1 MNSTKHREKMQKD
14 NLYYSVK
21 NNRKNI
27 YRIFKL
33 LSKNFGT
40 KIQTELSY
48 NNSYQLLVA
57 IMLSAQATDKSVN
70 NVVDELFK
78 VLIKP
83 EDAIKLGEKEINKYI
98 KSINYHNMKSKYI
111 VKMSQQLIERFNGK
125 VPNSFEHLISLAGVG
140 RKTANLI
147 LSIYFEKQRI
157 AVDTH
162 VFRVSNRLGLA
173 NAKNPI
179 KTERQ
184 LIKHIPQSL
193 HRQINNLLIP
203 FGRKYCRAINPE
215 CKHCILQKYCKQ
227 YKNKLS
233 KN

>member
-1 MNSTKHREKMQKD
+1 
-14 NLYYSVK
+14 
-21 NNRKNI
+21 
-27 YRIFKL
+27 
-33 LSKNFGT
+33 
-40 KIQTELSY
+40 
-48 NNSYQLLVA
+48 
-57 IMLSAQATDKSVN
+57 
-70 NVVDELFK
+70 
-78 VLIKP
+78 
-83 EDAIKLGEKEINKYI
+83 
-98 KSINYHNMKSKYI
+98 
-111 VKMSQQLIERFNGK
+111 MSQQLIERFNGK

-179 KTERQ
+179 ETERQ

-203 FGRKYCRAINPE
+203 FGRKYCHAINPE